1 MLEAPRQDPSS
12 AAARDAAHVDC
23 AVLTVTYNSAD
34 DVGLMLDSLHAAADG
49 LSLRTIVVDNG
60 STDGT
65 VALVRARKDV
75 RCVVSETNLGY
86 AGGINRARAEAG
98 PCDALLIA
106 NPDVVLAPGAIAALC
121 AAVREPGVG
130 VAVPMIL
137 ACDGTLEHSLRR
149 EPSLT
154 QALGDALLGARLRR
168 RPGWLSEVV
177 WNPSAYAG
185 RHAVEWATGAAAMV
199 SAGCD
204 AAVGPWDE
212 RYFLYSE
219 EVDYAARVRRAGFRI
234 EYTPTARVRHRAG
247 GSGGSPE
254 LVALMAVNR
263 VRYVA
268 RRGDGAALFRIVV
281 TLGEILRARDEGHR
295 LAARTL
301 LRRSTWRSRAPGEL
315 LAAASVAGAG
325 GGAAP

>member
-1 MLEAPRQDPSS
+1 MVKPPRQDPSS
-12 AAARDAAHVDC
+12 EFARDAVHVDC
-23 AVLTVTYNSAD
+23 AVLVVTHNSAD
-34 DVGLMLDSLHAAADG
+34 DLGPMLDSLHAAADA

-65 VALVRARKDV
+65 VALLRARKDV
-75 RCVVSETNLGY
+75 RCIVSETNLGY

-98 PCDALLIA
+98 PCDALLIV
-106 NPDVVLAPGAIAALC
+106 NPDVVLAPGAIAALA
-121 AAVREPGVG
+121 AAVRAPGVG

-137 ACDGTLEHSLRR
+137 GWNGAIEHSLRR

-234 EYTPTARVRHRAG
+234 EYTPTARFRHRTG
-247 GSGGSPE
+247 GSGSSPE

-268 RRGDGAALFRIVV
+268 HRGDGAALFRLVV
-281 TLGEILRARDEGHR
+281 TLGEILRVRDEGHR

-301 LRRSTWRSRAPGEL
+301 LRRSTWRSHAPAEL
-315 LAAASVAGAG
+315 LATASAAGAG
-325 GGAAP
+325 GAAAP

>member
-1 MLEAPRQDPSS
+1 MLEPLRQAPSS
-12 AAARDAAHVDC
+12 QAARDAVHVDC
-23 AVLTVTYNSAD
+23 AVLVVTYNSAD
-34 DVGLMLDSLHAAADG
+34 DVGPLLDSLHVAADG

-65 VALVRARKDV
+65 VALLQARKDV
-75 RCVVSETNLGY
+75 RCIVSETNLGY

-98 PCDALLIA
+98 PCDALLIV
-106 NPDVVLAPGAIAALC
+106 NPDVVLAPGAIAALA
-121 AAVREPGVG
+121 AAVRAPGVG

-137 ACDGTLEHSLRR
+137 GRDGTIERSLRR

-154 QALGDALLGARLRR
+154 RAIGDALLGARLRR

-177 WNPSAYAG
+177 WNPRAYAG
-185 RHAVEWATGAAAMV
+185 RHAVEWATGAAAMI

-204 AAVGPWDE
+204 AAVGRWDE

-247 GSGGSPE
+247 GSGSSPE

-268 RRGDGAALFRIVV
+268 HRGDGAALFRLVV

-301 LRRSTWRSRAPGEL
+301 LRRSTWRSHAPAAVLATPSAAGAAG
-315 LAAASVAGAG
+315 AAA
-325 GGAAP
+325 P